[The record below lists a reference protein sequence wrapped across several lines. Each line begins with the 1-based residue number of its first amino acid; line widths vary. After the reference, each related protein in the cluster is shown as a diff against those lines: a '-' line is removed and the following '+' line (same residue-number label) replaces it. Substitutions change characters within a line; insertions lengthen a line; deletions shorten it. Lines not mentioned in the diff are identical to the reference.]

1 MNREKAI
8 KLAKKLKA
16 LSERGVE
23 GERHSAKQKFD
34 AIVDKYGLMPD
45 EIGDTMKVF
54 ERTTLNEGSVILEH
68 IIKSVV
74 PEAKIFVK
82 QIKSKLI
89 IECEMSDIE
98 YREVN
103 QKYRCFWKG
112 YNKGRKLYLSAFVN
126 KNFQHLKPAKKH
138 ESKHGGFDVGKMGQE
153 FSEPPPPPQQEE
165 QPTVTTESSAGNS
178 SGQPKKRDLT
188 REETIKVRKMMEA
201 LDKVDYESIL
211 NALDSDNKPNK
222 DNDYAS
228 SE

>member
-23 GERHSAKQKFD
+23 GERSSAKKKFD
-34 AIVDKYGLMPD
+34 AIVDKYGLLPD
-45 EIGDTMKVF
+45 DIGDTMKIF

-74 PEAKIFVK
+74 PDAKIFVK

-103 QKYRCFWKG
+103 QKYRYFWKN

-126 KNFQHLKPAKKH
+126 KNFQYLKPAKKH
-138 ESKHGGFDVGKMGQE
+138 ESKYGGFDVGKMSQE
-153 FSEPPPPPQQEE
+153 VPEPPPPPQQEE
-165 QPTVTTESSAGNS
+165 MPPPTNDSSDNS
-178 SGQPKKRDLT
+178 NNGQPKKRDLS
-188 REETIKVRKMMEA
+188 REETIRVRIIMKA
-201 LDKVDYESIL
+201 LDDLYYASIL
-211 NALDSDNKPNK
+211 NALDSDNNPNK
-222 DNDYAS
+222 DNDYV
-228 SE
+228 SER

>member
-23 GERHSAKQKFD
+23 GERRSAKQKFE
-34 AIVDKYGLMPD
+34 AIIDKYGLMPD
-45 EIGDTMKVF
+45 EIGDTIKVF
-54 ERTTLNEGSVILEH
+54 ERTTLNEGSVILDH

-74 PEAKIFVK
+74 PDAKIFVK

-103 QKYRCFWKG
+103 QKYRCFWKN

-126 KNFQHLKPAKKH
+126 KNFHHLKPAKKH
-138 ESKHGGFDVGKMGQE
+138 ESKYGGFDVGKASQE
-153 FSEPPPPPQQEE
+153 PQDMPPPPQQEE
-165 QPTVTTESSAGNS
+165 QPTITTESSDGNNS

-201 LDKVDYESIL
+201 LDETDYKSIL
-211 NALDSDNKPNK
+211 NALDSDNNQNK
-222 DNDYAS
+222 DNDYAAI
-228 SE
+228 